1 MPLEICELE
10 SSGVVIRFCPFENH
24 QGSQPTTEDIDPFI
38 SCLEQQLVILQATV
52 QQKEHFIKLVEESP
66 VLRLVEMPEWAGLG
80 GVRYAPEGWEQ
91 LLTDQAKEELNN
103 LNIALVDA
111 LRSTDSAFSL
121 GEGIDGLVCVRFGML
136 TAQSDVEELISLVI
150 RVGKSVEE
158 NSKVLDSMSEI
169 VKKGKIKLSLAILY
183 LN

>member
-1 MPLEICELE
+1 MEN
-10 SSGVVIRFCPFENH
+10 SGVVIRFSPFENH
-24 QGSQPTTEDIDPFI
+24 NGSQPTTEDIDTFV

-52 QQKEHFIKLVEESP
+52 QQKEHFTKLIEESP
-66 VLRLVEMPEWAGLG
+66 VLRLVEMPDWAGLG

-136 TAQSDVEELISLVI
+136 TAQSDIEELINLVI

-158 NSKVLDSMSEI
+158 NSRVLDSMSEI
-169 VKKGKIKLSLAILY
+169 VKKGKLLY
-183 LN
+183 FSEI

>member
-1 MPLEICELE
+1 M
-10 SSGVVIRFCPFENH
+10 
-24 QGSQPTTEDIDPFI
+24 
-38 SCLEQQLVILQATV
+38 
-52 QQKEHFIKLVEESP
+52 VEESP
-66 VLRLVEMPEWAGLG
+66 VLRLVEMPDWAGLG

-136 TAQSDVEELISLVI
+136 TAQSDVEELINLVI

-158 NSKVLDSMSEI
+158 NSRVLDSMSEI
-169 VKKGKIKLSLAILY
+169 VKRGNY
-183 LN
+183 